1 MAFAGRWLLELF
13 RILWFLAAILGA
25 LFTLVREECTYL
37 VRCLPLLRST
47 RKDD

>member
-1 MAFAGRWLLELF
+1 MVFTRRSLLKLF
-13 RILWFLAAILGA
+13 RFLWFLAAVLGA

-47 RKDD
+47 RKYD